1 MRIQRTHSLSPMKL
15 IASTERVIN
24 NPSQIH
30 DLLLMTVNC
39 CTSLIMLPELSLGGL
54 LPSPNSS
61 SQLR

>member
-24 NPSQIH
+24 KPSQIH
-30 DLLLMTVNC
+30 DLLSM
-39 CTSLIMLPELSLGGL
+39 IMLPELSLDGL